1 MLSDILTLTLYLI
14 INLLTIILI
23 GNLIFEYSSRDKTN
37 RKGFNY
43 LFIICFFILI
53 FYIIENI
60 RFFTD
65 ISKEFFWI
73 LDFSFVSVIL
83 FLIFLF
89 SYANWEKINKSLLYL
104 FVFTN
109 FSAAIFELFF
119 KIRYPALF
127 DFVNVFFIF
136 LGLLFFYFFI
146 LDFLM
151 IKNAIKES
159 KKTKQ
164 YHKKLLF
171 YLVSCFLIFIIVL
184 SLFYFIPYIQKSKF
198 SGELNIYNWDTYV
211 AEDTISNFENIYGI
225 KVNYKTFE
233 DDNLM
238 FEELKSNSGEYDLV
252 VAEGNLIKEMI
263 KLNLLSE
270 LNKKNLPNFKN
281 LDEKFIN
288 QNYDSENKYS
298 VPYMWGTTALI
309 INTKYIPEDTDSWDV
324 LWNNKYSGKIG
335 LLLNSEEAI
344 AMTSKYVGG
353 PLIPQNHVQFE
364 KIKKFLLLQKPLL
377 KGYILTVDLQD
388 LLVSEELWALNI
400 YNGNAVV
407 AIAENPNLKYIIP
420 KEGATIWIDN
430 WAIPKNAKNKRNA
443 ELFLN
448 YILEPKVNADI
459 TNEVKYATANKAAEE
474 FLDSEVLLDPIIY
487 PDEETIKRLDS
498 FANYE
503 FSDEMNLKILEFW
516 NELTGGEG

>member
-65 ISKEFFWI
+65 ISKELFWI
-73 LDFSFVSVIL
+73 LDFLFVSIIL

-89 SYANWEKINKSLLYL
+89 SYANLERINKSLLYL
-104 FVFTN
+104 FIFVN
-109 FSAAIFELFF
+109 FSAAIFEFFF

-127 DFVNVFFIF
+127 DFVNAFFIF
-136 LGLLFFYFFI
+136 LGLLLFYFFI
-146 LDFLM
+146 
-151 IKNAIKES
+151 
-159 KKTKQ
+159 
-164 YHKKLLF
+164 
-171 YLVSCFLIFIIVL
+171 FIIIL
-184 SLFYFIPYIQKSKF
+184 SIFYFIPYIQKSKF

-211 AEDTISNFENIYGI
+211 AEDTISNFEKIYGI

-388 LLVSEELWALNI
+388 LLVSEELWSLNI

-407 AIAENPNLKYIIP
+407 AIAEYPYLKYIIP

-443 ELFLN
+443 
-448 YILEPKVNADI
+448 
-459 TNEVKYATANKAAEE
+459 
-474 FLDSEVLLDPIIY
+474 
-487 PDEETIKRLDS
+487 
-498 FANYE
+498 
-503 FSDEMNLKILEFW
+503 
-516 NELTGGEG
+516 

>member
-65 ISKEFFWI
+65 ISKELFWI
-73 LDFSFVSVIL
+73 LDFLFVSIIL

-89 SYANWEKINKSLLYL
+89 SYANLERINKSLLYL
-104 FVFTN
+104 FIFVN
-109 FSAAIFELFF
+109 FSAAILEFFF

-127 DFVNVFFIF
+127 DFVNAFFIF
-136 LGLLFFYFFI
+136 LGLLLFYFFI
-146 LDFLM
+146 LDFLI
-151 IKNAIKES
+151 IKNSIKES

-164 YHKKLLF
+164 HNKKLLF
-171 YLVSCFLIFIIVL
+171 YLIGCFLIFIIIL
-184 SLFYFIPYIQKSKF
+184 SIFYFIPYIQKSKF
-198 SGELNIYNWDTYV
+198 SG
-211 AEDTISNFENIYGI
+211 
-225 KVNYKTFE
+225 
-233 DDNLM
+233 
-238 FEELKSNSGEYDLV
+238 
-252 VAEGNLIKEMI
+252 
-263 KLNLLSE
+263 E

-474 FLDSEVLLDPIIY
+474 FLDSEVLSDPIIY

-498 FANYE
+498 FTNYE

-516 NELTGGEG
+516 NELTGGEENAN

>member
-1 MLSDILTLTLYLI
+1 
-14 INLLTIILI
+14 
-23 GNLIFEYSSRDKTN
+23 
-37 RKGFNY
+37 
-43 LFIICFFILI
+43 
-53 FYIIENI
+53 
-60 RFFTD
+60 
-65 ISKEFFWI
+65 
-73 LDFSFVSVIL
+73 
-83 FLIFLF
+83 
-89 SYANWEKINKSLLYL
+89 
-104 FVFTN
+104 
-109 FSAAIFELFF
+109 
-119 KIRYPALF
+119 
-127 DFVNVFFIF
+127 
-136 LGLLFFYFFI
+136 
-146 LDFLM
+146 
-151 IKNAIKES
+151 
-159 KKTKQ
+159 
-164 YHKKLLF
+164 
-171 YLVSCFLIFIIVL
+171 
-184 SLFYFIPYIQKSKF
+184 
-198 SGELNIYNWDTYV
+198 
-211 AEDTISNFENIYGI
+211 
-225 KVNYKTFE
+225 
-233 DDNLM
+233 M

>member
-23 GNLIFEYSSRDKTN
+23 GNLIFEYFSRDKTN

-65 ISKEFFWI
+65 ISKELFWI
-73 LDFSFVSVIL
+73 LDFLFVSIIL

-89 SYANWEKINKSLLYL
+89 SYANLERINKSLLYL
-104 FVFTN
+104 FIFVN
-109 FSAAIFELFF
+109 FSAAIFEFFF

-127 DFVNVFFIF
+127 DFVNAFFIF
-136 LGLLFFYFFI
+136 LGLLLFYFFI
-146 LDFLM
+146 
-151 IKNAIKES
+151 
-159 KKTKQ
+159 
-164 YHKKLLF
+164 
-171 YLVSCFLIFIIVL
+171 
-184 SLFYFIPYIQKSKF
+184 YIQKSKF

-211 AEDTISNFENIYGI
+211 AEDTISNFEKIYGI

-474 FLDSEVLLDPIIY
+474 FLDSEVLSDPIIY

-498 FANYE
+498 FTNYE

-516 NELTGGEG
+516 NELTGGEENAN

>member
-1 MLSDILTLTLYLI
+1 M
-14 INLLTIILI
+14 
-23 GNLIFEYSSRDKTN
+23 
-37 RKGFNY
+37 
-43 LFIICFFILI
+43 
-53 FYIIENI
+53 
-60 RFFTD
+60 
-65 ISKEFFWI
+65 
-73 LDFSFVSVIL
+73 
-83 FLIFLF
+83 
-89 SYANWEKINKSLLYL
+89 
-104 FVFTN
+104 
-109 FSAAIFELFF
+109 
-119 KIRYPALF
+119 
-127 DFVNVFFIF
+127 
-136 LGLLFFYFFI
+136 
-146 LDFLM
+146 
-151 IKNAIKES
+151 
-159 KKTKQ
+159 
-164 YHKKLLF
+164 
-171 YLVSCFLIFIIVL
+171 
-184 SLFYFIPYIQKSKF
+184 
-198 SGELNIYNWDTYV
+198 
-211 AEDTISNFENIYGI
+211 
-225 KVNYKTFE
+225 
-233 DDNLM
+233 
-238 FEELKSNSGEYDLV
+238 ELK
-252 VAEGNLIKEMI
+252 LI
-263 KLNLLSE
+263 
-270 LNKKNLPNFKN
+270 KKNLPNFKN

-400 YNGNAVV
+400 Y
-407 AIAENPNLKYIIP
+407 
-420 KEGATIWIDN
+420 
-430 WAIPKNAKNKRNA
+430 
-443 ELFLN
+443 
-448 YILEPKVNADI
+448 KVNADI

>member
-23 GNLIFEYSSRDKTN
+23 GNLIFEYFSRDKTN

-65 ISKEFFWI
+65 ISKELFWI
-73 LDFSFVSVIL
+73 LDFLFVSIIL

-89 SYANWEKINKSLLYL
+89 SYANLERINKSLLYL
-104 FVFTN
+104 FIFVN
-109 FSAAIFELFF
+109 FSAAIFEFFF

-127 DFVNVFFIF
+127 DFVNAFFIF
-136 LGLLFFYFFI
+136 LGLLLFYFFI
-146 LDFLM
+146 LDFLI
-151 IKNAIKES
+151 IKNSIKES

-164 YHKKLLF
+164 HNKKLLF
-171 YLVSCFLIFIIVL
+171 YLIGCFLIFIIIL
-184 SLFYFIPYIQKSKF
+184 SIFYFIPYIQKSKF

-211 AEDTISNFENIYGI
+211 AEDTISNFEKIYGI

-252 VAEGNLIKEMI
+252 VAEGN
-263 KLNLLSE
+263 
-270 LNKKNLPNFKN
+270 
-281 LDEKFIN
+281 
-288 QNYDSENKYS
+288 
-298 VPYMWGTTALI
+298 
-309 INTKYIPEDTDSWDV
+309 
-324 LWNNKYSGKIG
+324 
-335 LLLNSEEAI
+335 
-344 AMTSKYVGG
+344 
-353 PLIPQNHVQFE
+353 LIPQNHVQFE

-474 FLDSEVLLDPIIY
+474 FLDSEVLSDPIIY

-498 FANYE
+498 FTNYE

-516 NELTGGEG
+516 NELTGGEENAN

>member
-65 ISKEFFWI
+65 ISKELFWI
-73 LDFSFVSVIL
+73 LDFLFVSIIL

-89 SYANWEKINKSLLYL
+89 SYANLERINKSLLYL
-104 FVFTN
+104 FIFVN
-109 FSAAIFELFF
+109 FSAAIFEFFF

-127 DFVNVFFIF
+127 DFVNAFFIF
-136 LGLLFFYFFI
+136 LGLLLFYFFI
-146 LDFLM
+146 LDFLI
-151 IKNAIKES
+151 IKNSIKES

-164 YHKKLLF
+164 HNKKLLF
-171 YLVSCFLIFIIVL
+171 YLIGCFLIFIIIL
-184 SLFYFIPYIQKSKF
+184 SIFYFIPYIQKSKF

-211 AEDTISNFENIYGI
+211 AEDTISNFEKIYGI

-377 KGYILTVDLQD
+377 KGYILFFFKQKTAY
-388 LLVSEELWALNI
+388 E
-400 YNGNAVV
+400 
-407 AIAENPNLKYIIP
+407 
-420 KEGATIWIDN
+420 
-430 WAIPKNAKNKRNA
+430 
-443 ELFLN
+443 
-448 YILEPKVNADI
+448 ILA
-459 TNEVKYATANKAAEE
+459 
-474 FLDSEVLLDPIIY
+474 
-487 PDEETIKRLDS
+487 
-498 FANYE
+498 
-503 FSDEMNLKILEFW
+503 
-516 NELTGGEG
+516 

>member
-127 DFVNVFFIF
+127 DF
-136 LGLLFFYFFI
+136 
-146 LDFLM
+146 LM

-238 FEELKSNSGEYDLV
+238 FEELKLNSGEYDLV
-252 VAEGNLIKEMI
+252 VGEGNLIKEMI
-263 KLNLLSE
+263 KLDLLSE
-270 LNKKNLPNFKN
+270 LNKKNLQNFKN

-288 QNYDSENKYS
+288 QNYDPQNKYS
-298 VPYMWGTTALI
+298 IPYMWGTTGLI
-309 INTKYIPEDTDSWDV
+309 INTKYIPDNTDSWDV
-324 LWNNKYSGKIG
+324 LWSNKYSGKIG
-335 LLLNSEEAI
+335 LLLNSEEAV
-344 AMTSKYVGG
+344 ALTSKYVGG
-353 PLIPQNHVQFE
+353 PLMPQNNAQFE
-364 KIKKFLLLQKPLL
+364 KIKEFLLLQKLLL
-377 KGYILTVDLQD
+377 KGYILTADLQD
-388 LLVSEELWALNI
+388 LLAS
-400 YNGNAVV
+400 
-407 AIAENPNLKYIIP
+407 
-420 KEGATIWIDN
+420 
-430 WAIPKNAKNKRNA
+430 
-443 ELFLN
+443 
-448 YILEPKVNADI
+448 
-459 TNEVKYATANKAAEE
+459 EE
-474 FLDSEVLLDPIIY
+474 FLDSEVLSDPIIY

-498 FANYE
+498 FTNYE

-516 NELTGGEG
+516 NELTGGEENAN